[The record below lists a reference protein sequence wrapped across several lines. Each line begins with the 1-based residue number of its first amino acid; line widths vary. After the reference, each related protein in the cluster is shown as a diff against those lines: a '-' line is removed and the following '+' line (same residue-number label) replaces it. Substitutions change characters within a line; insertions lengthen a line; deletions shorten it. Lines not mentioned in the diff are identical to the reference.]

1 MKKNIDIAGFTQ
13 KQRLDELER
22 IKTKYEK
29 KGYKYIDYTD
39 NGMTKSFATFEIDE
53 ANIKQGSG
61 LFTKIFII
69 FFVVIVGWF
78 ILSPDEPLE
87 NKTLR
92 DATNLSLDELLEP
105 KSIVF
110 ERDNSWGILFEC
122 NCDIENGIA
131 LFIKNGEIKVGS
143 QDDFL

>member
-61 LFTKIFII
+61 IFKKIFLGII
-69 FFVVIVGWF
+69 VVI
-78 ILSPDEPLE
+78 
-87 NKTLR
+87 
-92 DATNLSLDELLEP
+92 
-105 KSIVF
+105 IVL
-110 ERDNSWGILFEC
+110 I
-122 NCDIENGIA
+122 I
-131 LFIKNGEIKVGS
+131 IKIGDLKE
-143 QDDFL
+143 F